1 MKMHDNFTNINKL
14 YKSVKIEFHRHPII
28 KFIILITIIIAY
40 LTLSIIKF
48 GGKEGVLV
56 SALTWSFF
64 VLCTPI
70 ADAGFLLDLPT
81 RIFTGL
87 KMVYSEII
95 VWIIAITLNIIVMN
109 SNPLI
114 YQDTLILSLFNQILL
129 RPFPYWGIIILSA
142 LGTFFS
148 LLFADEI
155 IDVAYEE
162 KQELEHHK
170 KHKQKHHF
178 IILIFIF
185 LLIFIIYDFLL
196 NKLGIN
202 IPLF

>member
-1 MKMHDNFTNINKL
+1 MHKNIVNIEKL
-14 YKSVKIEFHRHPII
+14 YTHVKLEFHKHPVI
-28 KFIILITIIIAY
+28 KFVLLIIVIIAY
-40 LTLSIIKF
+40 LILSMMKF
-48 GGKEGVLV
+48 GGKDGAII

-70 ADAGFLLDLPT
+70 ADAGFILDLPT
-81 RIFTGL
+81 RILTGL

-95 VWIIAITLNIIVMN
+95 VWTIAITINIIFMTTYPAV
-109 SNPLI
+109 
-114 YQDTLILSLFNQILL
+114 YQNTIILSMFSHILSS
-129 RPFPYWGIIILSA
+129 PIPYWGIIILSG

-148 LLFADEI
+148 LMFADEV

-170 KHKQKHHF
+170 KHKHKHYF
-178 IILIFIF
+178 IILIFLF
-185 LLIFIIYDFLL
+185 ALIFIIYDFLL
-196 NKLGIN
+196 HKLGIS